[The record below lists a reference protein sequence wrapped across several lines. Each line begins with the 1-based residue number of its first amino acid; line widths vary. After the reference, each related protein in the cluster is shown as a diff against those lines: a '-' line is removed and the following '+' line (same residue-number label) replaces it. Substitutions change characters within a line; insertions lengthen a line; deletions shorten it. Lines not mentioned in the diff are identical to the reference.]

1 MNFKSLFKRGNR
13 AYPAVDGIRAIA
25 VIWVI
30 LFHAWLFQSYEIP
43 DPTEWGPDLVAP
55 ATDLSKEIYRLPV
68 LTWITKGDLAVD
80 LFFVISGF
88 LIGGQLFKQR
98 KETGGIDFKRFYLR
112 RIRRLMPAYLIAM
125 LLALYFMNGINVE
138 RAWSNLLY
146 INNYV
151 RDSYIG
157 WTWSLAIEEQFYMVV
172 PVLVAFLFPFFKK
185 KRWPFGLLFL
195 APILMKWIQ
204 LTGSEGYQLPFNVP
218 FFTPEWDDWFWG
230 YYMHTHLRY
239 NGLLLGVAAAY
250 LHLHRPE
257 LMVRFFSSRVRSNLL
272 FTFSILMIIGIA
284 SIPTGQWVFLKDSVF
299 HSLPPEAG
307 WVYECLHRE
316 LFCVATAAIILASIY
331 AEGWIDPIK
340 RFLGHRWFYP
350 VAQVSYSAYLLHEM
364 FMFWLFPRINSAF
377 GSQLSEV
384 SLAILNGFIVLVM
397 TLAGAA
403 VMFLWIEEPFL
414 RRRAAESKG
423 LTK

>member
-1 MNFKSLFKRGNR
+1 MNFNALLKRGNR

-30 LFHAWLFQSYEIP
+30 FFHAWLFQSYEIP
-43 DPTEWGPDLVAP
+43 DPTEWNPDLVAP
-55 ATDLSKEIYRLPV
+55 ATNLSEEIYRFPV
-68 LTWITKGDLAVD
+68 LIWITKGDLAVD

-98 KETGGIDFKRFYLR
+98 KETGVINFKGFYLR
-112 RIRRLMPAYLIAM
+112 RIRRLMPAYLVAM

-146 INNYV
+146 VNNYV
-151 RDSYIG
+151 RNSYIG

-172 PVLVAFLFPFFKK
+172 PVLVAFLFPLFKK
-185 KRWPFGLLFL
+185 KRWPFGFLFL

-239 NGLLLGVAAAY
+239 NGLLLGVVAAY

-257 LMVRFFSSRVRSNLL
+257 TMVRFFSSRVKSNLL
-272 FTFSILMIIGIA
+272 FTFSILMIVGIA
-284 SIPTGQWVFLKDSVF
+284 SIPTGQWVILKDSVF
-299 HSLPPEAG
+299 QSLPPEAG

-316 LFCVATAAIILASIY
+316 LFCAVMFIIFSCLYLDTKIVR
-331 AEGWIDPIK
+331 PIN
-340 RFLGHRWFYP
+340 RFLSMKFFYP
-350 VAQVSYSAYLLHEM
+350 ISQISYSAYLFHEM
-364 FMFWLFPRINSAF
+364 FMFWFFPKFNEFAL
-377 GSQLSEV
+377 GKLSDV
-384 SLAILNGFIVLVM
+384 QIVLSNSFISIVAIIFAS
-397 TLAGAA
+397 TL
-403 VMFLWIEEPFL
+403 MYLFIEQPFQD
-414 RRRAAESKG
+414 KG
-423 LTK
+423 LRNN